1 MRFKTQSFQQNY
13 PFLIGIFT
21 VMVAIATWYKYTAVS
36 DAQVPVSKIN
46 PLAIDSCQLA
56 LADHKG
62 KSRIDLDIARY
73 QKLSQGTHSP
83 NAYLEKLGWAYIR
96 KARSSF
102 DPGYFKLAQQ
112 TGLCL
117 QRKNPNSLQAQLM
130 LGHVFHQLHRFERSE
145 RIARALVVQR
155 GLWADYA
162 LLGDVLMEQGQ
173 LLEAEKAY
181 QAMVDQRPGPQAYMR
196 AANMRWL
203 KGDLSGSRELMRMVV
218 GGLGENNREGAA
230 WAWVRLADY
239 TRQAKQFVLAE
250 SYLERALL
258 LQPDYP
264 PALLLR
270 GEILMSREH
279 YTEAI
284 AMLARAVESNPLPL
298 YQWSYIEALMQ
309 VGDEPRALQIKDSL
323 MQHGASLDRRSF
335 ALYLAVQKQHAP
347 RALILARQELE
358 LRQDVF
364 TLDTMAWAL
373 YANGEISRAWYFA
386 NQAIAEG
393 TQDAR
398 LFYHA
403 AVIAEEI
410 GQANIAV
417 DYYRRA
423 MDLQHLLLPSE
434 RQNMATRFAAISL

>member
-1 MRFKTQSFQQNY
+1 
-13 PFLIGIFT
+13 
-21 VMVAIATWYKYTAVS
+21 
-36 DAQVPVSKIN
+36 
-46 PLAIDSCQLA
+46 
-56 LADHKG
+56 
-62 KSRIDLDIARY
+62 
-73 QKLSQGTHSP
+73 
-83 NAYLEKLGWAYIR
+83 
-96 KARSSF
+96 
-102 DPGYFKLAQQ
+102 
-112 TGLCL
+112 
-117 QRKNPNSLQAQLM
+117 
-130 LGHVFHQLHRFERSE
+130 
-145 RIARALVVQR
+145 
-155 GLWADYA
+155 
-162 LLGDVLMEQGQ
+162 
-173 LLEAEKAY
+173 
-181 QAMVDQRPGPQAYMR
+181 
-196 AANMRWL
+196 
-203 KGDLSGSRELMRMVV
+203 
-218 GGLGENNREGAA
+218 
-230 WAWVRLADY
+230 
-239 TRQAKQFVLAE
+239 
-250 SYLERALL
+250 
-258 LQPDYP
+258 
-264 PALLLR
+264 
-270 GEILMSREH
+270 
-279 YTEAI
+279 
-284 AMLARAVESNPLPL
+284 
-298 YQWSYIEALMQ
+298 
-309 VGDEPRALQIKDSL
+309 